1 VPGQAAGSSLLQRL
15 TCLLATDALRLAGL
29 PEVPSHS
36 SEPQLRHAW
45 QCVHQTVQHN
55 RVCTELLRSQVG
67 TVTVLPVATG
77 LAMTMTLLALRT
89 TLTNSDARWMARA
102 ALMMPLL

>member
-1 VPGQAAGSSLLQRL
+1 MRGSVCAPYRAAQQG
-15 TCLLATDALRLAGL
+15 
-29 PEVPSHS
+29 
-36 SEPQLRHAW
+36 
-45 QCVHQTVQHN
+45 VHNT
-55 RVCTELLRSQVG
+55 LRSQVG